1 MSKPNVDFNNIDVSK
16 LIVPAWLYELQ
27 KSEDF
32 IEHISEPQLIPY
44 SEIDNDTENPGREK
58 GVRTKAVDKLATAFE
73 RNGWMDDTEVCVVI
87 EVKNPNSLSTIKY
100 QIRFTLHR
108 HGAGWKVQEKHG
120 VIDPVLPCTV
130 VTLKDGLSESQIEQ
144 AIAMM
149 ADIEN
154 DETSKKPHED
164 YTIEDRAY
172 AWMKYVKDYKEPGEI
187 ETADQHKYNYLVNHY
202 VPKLEK
208 RGLHHKTRDAV
219 LAHVLKKLNV
229 YTPMVYYGNK
239 AARKTWATKYNGQF
253 EYCGNKIVQL
263 QFDNKK
269 TNNLL
274 RPFGDREERFI
285 EYWKE
290 DDDNRDFGNLIE
302 KVSKQLED
310 KIDTPIMVFLD
321 CNKASGETDLKTK
334 RYARVESIE
343 RRMKLISEEARS
355 LVHFVAFMPHLKDK
369 EDITSLISYSEVKEE
384 FESEK

>member
-1 MSKPNVDFNNIDVSK
+1 MVDFNNIDVSK
-16 LIVPAWLYELQ
+16 LVVPAWLYELQ

-32 IEHISEPQLIPY
+32 IEEISEVQLIPY
-44 SEIDNDTENPGREK
+44 DEIDNDTENPGREK
-58 GVRTKAVDKLATAFE
+58 GVRSKAVDKLIRAFE
-73 RNGWMDDTEVCVVI
+73 RNGWLDGTEGCVLI
-87 EVKNPNSLSTIKY
+87 KIPNPSSLSTTKY
-100 QIRFTLHR
+100 GIHFTLHR
-108 HGAGWKVQEKHG
+108 HDAGWKVQDNNG
-120 VIDPVLPCTV
+120 VVDPVLPCTV
-130 VTLKDGLSESQIEQ
+130 VTLKDGLSKSQTEQ

-149 ADIEN
+149 ADVEN

-172 AWMKYVKDYKEPGEI
+172 AWMSYVKDYKEPNEI
-187 ETADQHKYNYLVNHY
+187 ETTDQHKYNYLVNQY

-219 LAHVLKKLNV
+219 LAHVLKKLDV

-239 AARKTWATKYNGQF
+239 GARRTWVTKYRGQF
-253 EYCGNKIVQL
+253 EYCGNKIVKL
-263 QFDNKK
+263 EFDNKK

-274 RPFGDREERFI
+274 RPFGDKEERFI

-290 DDDNRDFGNLIE
+290 DDDNRDFGNLID

-310 KIDTPIMVFLD
+310 KIDTPVMVFLD
-321 CNKASGETDLKTK
+321 CNKATGKTDLKTK

-355 LVHFVAFMPHLKDK
+355 LVHFVAFMPHLKDE
-369 EDITSLISYSEVKEE
+369 EDMTSQISYSEVKEE
-384 FESEK
+384 FQSEK